1 MPYVTSEGIRIH
13 YEVEGDG
20 PPLVLLHGFAWK
32 AKNWYWAGY
41 VDALKSYYRLILVD
55 ARGHGESDKPHDPTA
70 YTLSLHVGDV
80 VAVLDALNL
89 RAAHFWGY
97 SMGGWIG
104 FGMAKYAPQRVD
116 AMLIGGQH
124 PYAYS
129 LPAGIRLDGSDP
141 QAFFE
146 AFFARIGEDFATLP
160 PERRAETFAN
170 DCRALAAAQQD
181 RPSLEDVLPTMKM
194 PCLLYVGEAD
204 GRFLPA
210 QACVK
215 QMPNVTF
222 LSFPRLNHTEAF
234 YRADVIL
241 AQVTKFLQTQ
251 RERLNAVQSV

>member
-1 MPYVTSEGIRIH
+1 
-13 YEVEGDG
+13 
-20 PPLVLLHGFAWK
+20 
-32 AKNWYWAGY
+32 
-41 VDALKSYYRLILVD
+41 
-55 ARGHGESDKPHDPTA
+55 
-70 YTLSLHVGDV
+70 
-80 VAVLDALNL
+80 
-89 RAAHFWGY
+89 
-97 SMGGWIG
+97 
-104 FGMAKYAPQRVD
+104 MAKYAPQRVD

-129 LPAGIRLDGSDP
+129 LPAGTRPDGPDP

-222 LSFPRLNHTEAF
+222 LSFPGLNHTEAF

-241 AQVTKFLQTQ
+241 AQVTKFLQIHRTG
-251 RERLNAVQSV
+251 RNTVQSV

>member
-1 MPYVTSEGIRIH
+1 MPYVTSKGIRIH
-13 YEVEGDG
+13 YEVEGNG
-20 PPLVLLHGFAWK
+20 PPLVLQHGFAWK

-41 VDALKSYYRLILVD
+41 VDALKPYYRLILVD
-55 ARGHGESDKPHDPTA
+55 ARGHGASDKPYDPTA
-70 YTLSLHVGDV
+70 YSLSRHVGDV
-80 VAVLDALNL
+80 IAVLDALDL

-104 FGMAKYAPQRVD
+104 FGMAKYAPQRVN

-124 PYAYS
+124 PYARS
-129 LPAGIRLDGSDP
+129 LPAAPRPDGSDP
-141 QAFFE
+141 QAYFE

-170 DCRALAAAQQD
+170 DCRALAAAEQD
-181 RPSLEDVLPTMKM
+181 RPSLEDVLPTMDM

-204 GRFLPA
+204 GRFSRV

-222 LSFPRLNHTEAF
+222 VSFPGLNHTDAF

-251 RERLNAVQSV
+251 RERPKPVV